1 MVGGEVLEVG
11 YLGEETGGQ
20 HGLGGFHEGV
30 GHFVVLVLGGV
41 SVYGGAFRLFRG
53 PFDVGVLFYEGGAF
67 PSATYH
73 GKLFFLKLFY
83 KVEEATSY
91 LAYFNLQCIFYVS
104 PYLYLTTGQYKC
116 FMELKCR

>member
-1 MVGGEVLEVG
+1 MVRGKVLKVG
-11 YLGEETGGQ
+11 NLGEEAGWQ

-30 GHFVVLVLGGV
+30 GHFVMLVLGGV
-41 SVYGGAFRLFRG
+41 SVYGGAFRLFGG

-67 PSATYH
+67 PSTTYH

-91 LAYFNLQCIFYVS
+91 LPYFNFLLIFS
-104 PYLYLTTGQYKC
+104 FIYLCNTC
-116 FMELKCR
+116 